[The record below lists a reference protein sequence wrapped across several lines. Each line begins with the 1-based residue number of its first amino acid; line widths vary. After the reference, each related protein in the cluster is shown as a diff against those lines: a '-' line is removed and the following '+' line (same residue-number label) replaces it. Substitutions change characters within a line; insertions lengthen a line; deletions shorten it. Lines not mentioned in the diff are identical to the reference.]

1 MGILNKIGEA
11 ASSASRNVNEKTKNE
26 YNEYQTNESNY

>member
-11 ASSASRNVNEKTKNE
+11 ASSASRNVNEKTTGIII
-26 YNEYQTNESNY
+26 QFA